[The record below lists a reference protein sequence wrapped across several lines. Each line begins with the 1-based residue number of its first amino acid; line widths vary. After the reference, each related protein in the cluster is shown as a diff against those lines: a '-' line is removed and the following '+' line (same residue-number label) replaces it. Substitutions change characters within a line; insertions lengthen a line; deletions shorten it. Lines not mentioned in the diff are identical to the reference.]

1 MGYSN
6 NYSGNHVDV
15 SKMTTEEKKAYYE
28 EQRKRQEELVYH
40 SYVLHPSHWTLI
52 ITIAHH

>member
-15 SKMTTEEKKAYYE
+15 SKMTTKEKKAYYE
-28 EQRKRQEELVYH
+28 EQRERQEEYEATQGREK
-40 SYVLHPSHWTLI
+40 TL
-52 ITIAHH
+52 

>member
-28 EQRKRQEELVYH
+28 EQRKNKKNWCIIAIAIVFLLI
-40 SYVLHPSHWTLI
+40 YV
-52 ITIAHH
+52 A